1 MFFSLNSASF
11 IGTLGPEICLSWGKG
26 LLFIDMKTLFSMS
39 PYPIN
44 DNPSEIFFLFLVS
57 VEVLGK
63 NLNKMK
69 LSIQQLERE
78 IENSKTDAQGEHFI
92 STMLPFR
99 DLAQREW
106 HRISKDFTELQDS
119 FVTIADYF
127 CFNPHKYTMEDMF
140 QDVSTFL
147 NQLNTACEENR
158 RETETGLWTRGSD
171 IPIYQI
177 SK

>member
-1 MFFSLNSASF
+1 
-11 IGTLGPEICLSWGKG
+11 
-26 LLFIDMKTLFSMS
+26 
-39 PYPIN
+39 
-44 DNPSEIFFLFLVS
+44 
-57 VEVLGK
+57 
-63 NLNKMK
+63 MK

-140 QDVSTFL
+140 QDISTFL
-147 NQLNTACEENR
+147 SQLNTACEENR
-158 RETETGLWTRGSD
+158 KEVEATARLERAKLIRHNTFNTKANHKQMGYRTF
-171 IPIYQI
+171 
-177 SK
+177 